1 MGTFYVT
8 ERNRKR
14 RTLIFKIKLYS
25 AVVLLLLLLGG
36 FFYFVAYSR
45 VLKVTSVQITQIN
58 KTPENMGQG
67 DQSVFEQG
75 LFEDL
80 KNFYASRSKLTAFL
94 GTQNILAWSD
104 ALPDSKVFKA
114 KYSDIKNIEI
124 KKSLV
129 RRSLGIEY
137 ERRNRKG
144 VWCFLQSQTNADSPR
159 SQSGQAQT
167 NAEGFDSA
175 SSSPRSSASSPR
187 ESACWWFDES
197 GVVFAPA
204 PNAEG
209 NLLFRVDDYT
219 GRTLA
224 PGDAVLEERFIP
236 NLFKVFAFLNQ
247 FDFQVRSLRLDNL
260 ALQEIST
267 DALNGS
273 MPKIYF
279 SLRFDPS
286 PDLQPLKILA
296 ASSSLKNIQY
306 IDLRVENRIYYK

>member
-1 MGTFYVT
+1 MNTFYVS
-8 ERNRKR
+8 ENKR
-14 RTLIFKIKLYS
+14 RRRQLLFKIKIYS
-25 AVVLLLLLLGG
+25 AIAILILLASG
-36 FFYFVAYSR
+36 FFYLVAYSR
-45 VLKVTSVQITQIN
+45 ALKITSVQVVQVN

-67 DQSVFEQG
+67 DQTAFEQG

-80 KNFYASRSKLTAFL
+80 KNFYGARSKLTAFL
-94 GTQNILAWSD
+94 GTQNILVWNPD

-114 KYSDIKNIEI
+114 TYSDIKDIKI
-124 KKSLV
+124 KKNLA
-129 RRSLGIEY
+129 RRFLDIEY

-144 VWCFLQSQTNADSPR
+144 VWCLRVPQISADTGNVQINADIAAVR
-159 SQSGQAQT
+159 
-167 NAEGFDSA
+167 
-175 SSSPRSSASSPR
+175 SSSISADLRMDQR
-187 ESACWWFDES
+187 ESASQCWWFDES

-236 NLFKVFAFLNQ
+236 NLFKIFAFLNQ

-286 PDLQPLKILA
+286 PDLQPLKTLA
-296 ASSSLKNIQY
+296 ASSSLQNIQY